1 MGRSIKKGPFVDQKL
16 ASRIEGMNKKN
27 EKRVVRTWAR
37 RSTIIPEFVGHTLA
51 VHNGNKFIPIY
62 VTENMVG
69 QVGRRDGSGRPPG
82 EEEMESRAIAR
93 YVRVTPRKVNQV
105 LDLVRGTNVEEAL
118 TTLSFSK
125 KHVAKTVEKTMRSA
139 VANAIQADSKV
150 DVDDLYVKEAL
161 VGPGPIMKRWL
172 PRAQGRAT
180 PILKRTS
187 HITIILADKESR
199 KGRSGRRRS

>member
-1 MGRSIKKGPFVDQKL
+1 
-16 ASRIEGMNKKN
+16 
-27 EKRVVRTWAR
+27 
-37 RSTIIPEFVGHTLA
+37 
-51 VHNGNKFIPIY
+51 
-62 VTENMVG
+62 
-69 QVGRRDGSGRPPG
+69 
-82 EEEMESRAIAR
+82 MESRAIAR

-105 LDLVRGTNVEEAL
+105 LDLVRGINVEEAL

-125 KHVAKTVEKTMRSA
+125 KHVAKTIEKTMRSA

-187 HITIILADKESR
+187 HITIILGDKESR
-199 KGRSGRRRS
+199 KGKGGKRRG

>member
-1 MGRSIKKGPFVDQKL
+1 
-16 ASRIEGMNKKN
+16 
-27 EKRVVRTWAR
+27 
-37 RSTIIPEFVGHTLA
+37 
-51 VHNGNKFIPIY
+51 
-62 VTENMVG
+62 
-69 QVGRRDGSGRPPG
+69 
-82 EEEMESRAIAR
+82 MESRAIAR

-105 LDLVRGTNVEEAL
+105 LDLVRGINVEEAL

-125 KHVAKTVEKTMRSA
+125 KHVAKTIEKTMRSA

-187 HITIILADKESR
+187 HITIILAGKESR
-199 KGRSGRRRS
+199 VGKAGGRRG